1 MPKPDFLSA
10 PASERPKLYLYL
22 VPIAGF
28 FPALW
33 TVYRRTGSKR
43 ERSVARLSVLL
54 AFLWL
59 AGHVLLET
67 GAQTSEIRALSLLI
81 ASSIWTSSYF
91 LIALGLMFRVW
102 QGKPPWLP
110 LLSRTSDRLP

>member
-1 MPKPDFLSA
+1 MPKPDFLTA
-10 PASERPKLYLYL
+10 PTSERPKLYLYL
-22 VPIAGF
+22 VPIVGF

-33 TVYRRTGSKR
+33 TVYRRAGSKG

-59 AGHVLLET
+59 SGHFLLEA
-67 GAQTSEIRALSLLI
+67 GAQTSEIWTLPLLVTSSL
-81 ASSIWTSSYF
+81 WTSSYF
-91 LIALGLMFRVW
+91 LISVGLMFRVW